1 MVAHGSQEKKLF
13 AGGSPLCAGCM
24 ASLGLKLALQ
34 ALGKNTIVVNTS
46 GCLTLLSVYPNSPM
60 RVPWIHVAIE
70 NGGAVASGIYAAYK
84 QIGKHVN
91 ILVYAGDGA
100 TYDIGLQSLSGA
112 VERGD
117 DFIYVCYN
125 NQSFSNTGVQQSSA
139 TPFGASTKTTPP
151 GKNNP
156 MGNLFKQ
163 KSMAKIM
170 AAHEIP
176 YVATATVA
184 FPYDYMQKLKKA
196 SAIHGPKFIDL
207 LTPCPT
213 GWGFDPGK
221 GIEIGKLAVQTGMWP
236 LFEVERGK
244 FRLTHMPN
252 KLRPVKDYLLRQ
264 KRFKHLKEKQINRI
278 QEIVKDKW
286 KKLLEG
292 KFFEV

>member
-1 MVAHGSQEKKLF
+1 MTKLEKKLF

-34 ALGKNTIVVNTS
+34 TLGKNTIVVNSS

-84 QIGKHVN
+84 QMGRNVN

-112 VERGD
+112 CDRGD

-125 NQSFSNTGVQQSSA
+125 NQSFSNTGVQQSGA
-139 TPFGASTKTTPP
+139 TPLGANTTTTPP

-156 MGNLFKQ
+156 IGNIFKR
-163 KSMAKIM
+163 KPLSKII
-170 AAHEIP
+170 ASHGIP
-176 YVATATVA
+176 YVATATTA
-184 FPYDYMQKLKKA
+184 FPGDYMKKLRKA

-213 GWGFDPGK
+213 GWGFSSDK
-221 GIEIGKLAVQTGMWP
+221 GTEIGKLAVQTGVWP
-236 LFEVERGK
+236 LFEIENGK
-244 FRLTHMPN
+244 FRLTHIPN
-252 KLRPVKDYLLRQ
+252 KLRPVKDYFSKQ

-278 QEIVKDKW
+278 QEIIKENW
-286 KKLLEG
+286 KKLVSG
-292 KFFEV
+292 RFFEM